1 MNPVSRRLRPLLG
14 GCALLLLSGAS
25 AGAENLALLPGV
37 LGTSQFYAADPNSGL
52 ALGGRDPVLYQLEA
66 PSRGGSREREALWG
80 GVAWRFANEANRQA
94 FMRSPETFA
103 PRIGGYD
110 ADAASEGRLVEAR
123 PDIFLL
129 RAGRLYLF
137 RTEASRE
144 RFRGSADAA
153 ARAEANWPKLQGV
166 LVRG

>member
-1 MNPVSRRLRPLLG
+1 MKSVTTRTRSLLG
-14 GCALLLLSGAS
+14 GCLSLLLLGAT
-25 AGAENLALLPGV
+25 AGAEDLALLPEV

-52 ALGGRDPVLYQLEA
+52 ALGGRDPVVYQIEGT
-66 PSRGGSREREALWG
+66 PRGGVRGQETLWG
-80 GVAWRFANEANRQA
+80 GVAWRFASEANRAA
-94 FMRSPETFA
+94 FLRSPELFA

-110 ADAASEGRLVEAR
+110 AEAAAQGRLVEAS

-137 RTEASRE
+137 RTDASRE
-144 RFRGSADAA
+144 RFKASAEAA
-153 ARAEANWPKLQGV
+153 SRAEANWPKLQGV

>member
-1 MNPVSRRLRPLLG
+1 MNPVSSRLCPLLG
-14 GCALLLLSGAS
+14 GCACLLLLGVS

-37 LGTSQFYAADPNSGL
+37 LGTSQFYASDPTSGL
-52 ALGGRDPVLYQLEA
+52 ALGGRDPMLYQLEG
-66 PSRGGSREREALWG
+66 PSRGGTREREALWG
-80 GVAWRFANEANRQA
+80 GVAWRFASEANRAA
-94 FMRSPETFA
+94 FLRSPETFA

-110 ADAASEGRLVEAR
+110 AEAASEGRLVEAS

-137 RTEASRE
+137 RTDASRE
-144 RFRGSADAA
+144 RFKGSTDAA
-153 ARAEANWPKLQGV
+153 SRAEANWPKLQGV